1 MCCGPFGTLYVDL
14 LCVPFMTHSP
24 SSGSLTSS
32 LHLHPHPQPSR
43 SSNFRD
49 STSEI
54 FLIPVASP
62 QCPPAL
68 PWFSPPLTWT
78 VSHLG
83 YWFSLLRCPDL
94 PPWLPLCSRVNS
106 MQSPLCCAKSL
117 QSCLTA
123 TQWTIARQAPLSMGL
138 SRQEYW
144 SELPCPSPGDL
155 PQVSCVPC
163 VGRWVLYHWGA
174 SLVAQ
179 TVKSSACNA
188 GDLGSTPG
196 SGRSPGEGNGNPLQ
210 YSCLENSMDG
220 GTS

>member
-1 MCCGPFGTLYVDL
+1 M
-14 LCVPFMTHSP
+14 S
-24 SSGSLTSS
+24 
-32 LHLHPHPQPSR
+32 
-43 SSNFRD
+43 D
-49 STSEI
+49 S
-54 FLIPVASP
+54 
-62 QCPPAL
+62 
-68 PWFSPPLTWT
+68 
-78 VSHLG
+78 
-83 YWFSLLRCPDL
+83 
-94 PPWLPLCSRVNS
+94 
-106 MQSPLCCAKSL
+106 
-117 QSCLTA
+117 A

-220 GTS
+220 GTSWATVHGGRKESDTTTSLSLSRSHQIISVSN